1 MIKWGCQK
9 VVLAMKKKRRNG
21 ILFFLLILIGGTIV
35 YKKMWKEQKPIQNP
49 SIQDETKIQPTVHRT
64 QLTDGLSVIR
74 YDGDYGFQAFIDAGG
89 ASSDEELLAYLMEN
103 VLTDVSGLTFFNG
116 LFGCSTIQARNAQNE
131 VLFGRNF
138 DWQAS
143 DALIVQSKPVDAY
156 ASIATVN
163 LDFIQQKASLP
174 MDHFEDDVLARI
186 AMYVPLDGINEKG
199 LAVSVNMIQDQAV
212 IEQTGGTQHLT
223 TTTAIRMLLNKAAN
237 VDEAV
242 AMLKEYDMHSS
253 LGMMVHFVIA
263 DALGN
268 SVVVEYVNNE
278 MSVIETPVVTNFYH
292 TQGDKKDIGTA
303 QSHQRYDIL
312 MELLNTH
319 ATLEMEQLR
328 DALDSVSKDNFGEFE
343 STEWS
348 IVYNLETLEV
358 QYYHREHYDQRYVLK
373 VDN

>member
-1 MIKWGCQK
+1 
-9 VVLAMKKKRRNG
+9 MKKKRRYG
-21 ILFFLLILIGGTIV
+21 ILLFLLILIGGTIV
-35 YKKMWKEQKPIQNP
+35 YKKLQEKQVVPNIAFDKQG
-49 SIQDETKIQPTVHRT
+49 ETEILMQPTTERI
-64 QLTDGLSVIR
+64 QLEDGLSAIR
-74 YDGDYGFQAFIDAGG
+74 YDEDYGFQAFLDAGG

-103 VLTDVSGLTFFNG
+103 VLTDVSGLQLLNG
-116 LFGCSTIQARNAQNE
+116 WFGCSTIQTRNAQNE

-138 DWQAS
+138 DWQTS
-143 DALIVQSKPVDAY
+143 DALIIQSEPVDAY

-163 LDFIQQKASLP
+163 LDFIQQGSAIPIDRLS
-174 MDHFEDDVLARI
+174 DDALARI

-199 LAVSVNMIQDQAV
+199 LAVSVNMIQDNAS
-212 IEQTGGTQHLT
+212 IAQTGGKLHLT

-237 VDEAV
+237 VDEAI
-242 AMLKEYDMHSS
+242 AMLMEYDMHSS
-253 LGMMVHFVIA
+253 FGMMVHFAIV

-268 SVVVEYVNNE
+268 RVVVEYVNDE

-292 TQGDKKDIGTA
+292 TSGDKMDIGTA

-312 MELLNTH
+312 MELFNTH
-319 ATLEMEQLR
+319 DTLEMEQLR

-358 QYYHREHYDQRYVLK
+358 RYYHRENYEQSYVFQI
-373 VDN
+373 DH

>member
-1 MIKWGCQK
+1 
-9 VVLAMKKKRRNG
+9 MKKKRRSG
-21 ILFFLLILIGGTIV
+21 ILFFLLILIGGTII
-35 YKKMWKEQKPIQNP
+35 YKKMWKEQEPIQNP
-49 SIQDETKIQPTVHRT
+49 SIQGETKIQPTIHRT

-74 YDGDYGFQAFIDAGG
+74 YDGDYGFQAFLDAGG

-103 VLTDVSGLTFFNG
+103 VLTDVSGLTFLNG
-116 LFGCSTIQARNAQNE
+116 WFGCSTIQARNAQNE

-138 DWQAS
+138 DWQTS

-163 LDFIQQKASLP
+163 LDFIQQGASLP
-174 MDHFEDDVLARI
+174 MDRLDDDVLARI

-199 LAVSVNMIQDQAV
+199 LAVSVNMIQDRSV
-212 IEQTGGTQHLT
+212 IAQTGGTQHLT

-253 LGMMVHFVIA
+253 LGMMVHFAIA

-292 TQGDKKDIGTA
+292 TQSDKKDIGTA

-312 MELLNTH
+312 MELLNTN

-358 QYYHREHYDQRYVLK
+358 QYYHREQYDQRYVLK